1 MRDRITTIIEHWFI
15 QEPALFQILC
25 THELV
30 PNTQMA
36 CPVRSGRRR
45 IEYNPDYLREIHEI
59 ISNRGE
65 NDSAPYLLYLFRK
78 VYEKHFGPK
87 KPYAEII

>member
-1 MRDRITTIIEHWFI
+1 MRVIESC
-15 QEPALFQILC
+15 AACLFDKQQRL
-25 THELV
+25 T
-30 PNTQMA
+30 ND
-36 CPVRSGRRR
+36 
-45 IEYNPDYLREIHEI
+45 PDYLREIREI

-65 NDSAPYLLYLFRK
+65 NDSAPSVYLFRK

>member
-1 MRDRITTIIEHWFI
+1 MKRMRKMRVIESC
-15 QEPALFQILC
+15 AACLFDKQQRL
-25 THELV
+25 T
-30 PNTQMA
+30 ND
-36 CPVRSGRRR
+36 
-45 IEYNPDYLREIHEI
+45 PDYLHEIREI

-65 NDSAPYLLYLFRK
+65 NDSAPYLVYLFRK

>member
-1 MRDRITTIIEHWFI
+1 LKAAR
-15 QEPALFQILC
+15 PALFDKQQRL
-25 THELV
+25 T
-30 PNTQMA
+30 ND
-36 CPVRSGRRR
+36 
-45 IEYNPDYLREIHEI
+45 PDYLREIHEI

-65 NDSAPYLLYLFRK
+65 NDSAPYLVYLFRK